1 MRYEKAK
8 EECDKLNIERRE
20 ILRKLR
26 SYPEGNLQCSRNGE
40 YFKWYVCK
48 ANGKEYIPKKQR
60 KYAEKLAAKKYLTLH
75 LKDLENEIEAL
86 NAYMKRRSL
95 NSEAEQLWRDNAEY
109 RRLVQPYFMPR
120 SKKLQEWMD
129 ASFDSNPVC
138 PEKRI
143 HKTPSGN
150 LVRSKSEALIDT
162 SLFFNRIP
170 FRYEAILQL
179 GSSWIYPDFTIRHP
193 ETGDFYYW
201 EHFGM
206 MDDPAYA
213 EKAYSRMHLYNL
225 HGIIP
230 SVHLITTYETKENP
244 LTSETVEKIVKH
256 YFG

>member
-8 EECDKLNIERRE
+8 EECDKLNIQRKE

-48 ANGKEYIPKKQR
+48 TDRKEYIPKKQR
-60 KYAEKLAAKKYLTLH
+60 KYAEKLAAKKYLTLY

-86 NAYMKRRSL
+86 NAYMRKRSL
-95 NSEAEQLWRDNAEY
+95 NSEVEQLWRDNAEY

-120 SKKLQEWMD
+120 SQELQDWMNT
-129 ASFDSNPVC
+129 SFDRNPIC
-138 PEKRI
+138 PENRI
-143 HKTPSGN
+143 HKTISGN
-150 LVRSKSEALIDT
+150 LVRSKSEALIDS
-162 SLFFNRIP
+162 SLFFHRIP

-179 GSSWIYPDFTIRHP
+179 GSSWVYPDFTVRHP
-193 ETGDFYYW
+193 ETGAFYYW

-213 EKAYSRMHLYNL
+213 EKAYSKMHLYNL

-230 SVHLITTYETKENP
+230 SVHLITTYETKEHP
-244 LTSETVEKIVKH
+244 LTSETVEKIVEH